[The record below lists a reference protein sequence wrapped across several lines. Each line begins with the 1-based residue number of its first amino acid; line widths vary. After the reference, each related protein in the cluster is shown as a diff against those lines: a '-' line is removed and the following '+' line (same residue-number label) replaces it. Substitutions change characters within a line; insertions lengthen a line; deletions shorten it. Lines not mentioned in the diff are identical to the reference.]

1 MAESRQT
8 QNQKEGNLCIKVEK
22 KIGWVKKGQNLKR
35 QILLLTIH
43 LEVDRAH
50 QFLYIVN
57 DTLQK
62 CEGVGFLYDEKEE
75 PEHLITL
82 VFQAYDD
89 VHFPIGYADK
99 GCYLLDSKFIY
110 KRYCHFRD
118 NIYKDE
124 IFDSRCGKS
133 EYYSSLFRLGILKPY
148 GESKEPVCKVRF
160 DYYSKPDYKKCFC
173 ISSDLI
179 DFDMRKMRVY

>member
-1 MAESRQT
+1 MYQSREENWLGEKRT
-8 QNQKEGNLCIKVEK
+8 KFEKADFTIK
-22 KIGWVKKGQNLKR
+22 
-35 QILLLTIH
+35 TIH

-110 KRYCHFRD
+110 KRYCHFSD

>member
-1 MAESRQT
+1 MYQSREDNWLGEKRT
-8 QNQKEGNLCIKVEK
+8 EFDKADFTIK
-22 KIGWVKKGQNLKR
+22 N
-35 QILLLTIH
+35 IH

-50 QFLYIVN
+50 QFLYIIN

-62 CEGVGFLYDEKEE
+62 CVGVGSCFEGEE
-75 PEHLITL
+75 HDVVL

-89 VHFPIGYADK
+89 VQFPIGYADLEYENK
-99 GCYLLDSKFIY
+99 WCYLLDSKFIY
-110 KRYCHFRD
+110 KRYCHFKD

-148 GESKEPVCKVRF
+148 GESNKPLCKVRF

-179 DFDMRKMRVY
+179 DFDMRKMRIH

>member
-1 MAESRQT
+1 MYLSR
-8 QNQKEGNLCIKVEK
+8 KENWLGEKRTEYFKADVAIK
-22 KIGWVKKGQNLKR
+22 R
-35 QILLLTIH
+35 IH

-50 QFLYIVN
+50 QFLYIIN

-62 CEGVGFLYDEKEE
+62 CEGVGSCFEE
-75 PEHLITL
+75 GEQHDVTL

-89 VHFPIGYADK
+89 VQFPIGYADIEHADK
-99 GCYLLDSKFIY
+99 HAGKRHVDKWCYLLDSKFIY
-110 KRYCHFRD
+110 KRYFHFKD

-124 IFDSRCGKS
+124 IFDSRCGKA
-133 EYYSSLFRLGILKPY
+133 EYYSSLFRLGLLKPY
-148 GESKEPVCKVRF
+148 GESNEPLCKVCF

-179 DFDMRKMRVY
+179 DFDMQKMRIY

>member
-1 MAESRQT
+1 MYLSRQD
-8 QNQKEGNLCIKVEK
+8 NWLGEK
-22 KIGWVKKGQNLKR
+22 RTEFFKADVAIER
-35 QILLLTIH
+35 IH

-62 CEGVGFLYDEKEE
+62 CEGVGFLYDENKE
-75 PEHLITL
+75 PEHEITL

-89 VHFPIGYADK
+89 VSFPIGYADIEHADTHAGK
-99 GCYLLDSKFIY
+99 RYVDKWRYLLDSKFIY
-110 KRYCHFRD
+110 KRYWHFKD
-118 NIYKDE
+118 NIYKDD

-133 EYYSSLFRLGILKPY
+133 EYYSSLFRLGLLKPY
-148 GESKEPVCKVRF
+148 GESKEPLCKVRF

-179 DFDMRKMRVY
+179 DFDMQKMRIH